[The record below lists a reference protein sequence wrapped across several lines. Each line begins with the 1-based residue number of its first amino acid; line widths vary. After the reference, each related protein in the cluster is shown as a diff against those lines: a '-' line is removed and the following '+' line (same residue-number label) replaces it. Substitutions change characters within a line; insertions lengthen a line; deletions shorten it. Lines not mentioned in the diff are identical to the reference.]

1 MSRWLRKADIYQATL
16 DSLNLKPTT
25 KVKTEEQGDLFDPWY
40 TKTYEKEVQVPQK
53 QYNLKIYNTDNFGYL
68 LNNKHRTNWQIAD
81 EMNFNK
87 VVSQKDVTL
96 SSDKFEAL
104 KQIRNFI
111 EDNTKPFDVVKITLD
126 NEDYYLVNCT
136 ENSGLGTAI
145 CKDDL
150 AAAGK
155 LNQYLFILNR

>member
-1 MSRWLRKADIYQATL
+1 
-16 DSLNLKPTT
+16 
-25 KVKTEEQGDLFDPWY
+25 
-40 TKTYEKEVQVPQK
+40 
-53 QYNLKIYNTDNFGYL
+53 
-68 LNNKHRTNWQIAD
+68 
-81 EMNFNK
+81 MNFNR

-136 ENSGLGTAI
+136 KNSGLGTAI

>member
-1 MSRWLRKADIYQATL
+1 MSRWLQADISQSIL
-16 DSLNLKPTT
+16 DSFNPKPMT
-25 KVKTEEQGDLFDPWY
+25 KITKEEQGDLFDPWY

-53 QYNLKIYNTDNFGYL
+53 QYNLKIYNTNNFGYL
-68 LNNKHRTNWQIAD
+68 LNNKHQTNWEIAD
-81 EMNFNK
+81 DMNFNI
-87 VVSQKDVTL
+87 VTAQKDVTL
-96 SSDKFEAL
+96 SSDKFQAL
-104 KQIRNFI
+104 REIRDFV

-126 NEDYYLVNCT
+126 NENYYLVNCT

-155 LNQYLFILNR
+155 LNQYLFILNS